1 MGPGADQDVI
11 QAKADVVEE
20 AFGVLDAIEADGQTA
35 FMEDDRS
42 YYAARTALLEAVEA
56 ALDAANH
63 AIAAEGLRRAEDY
76 ADLVT
81 VLEEEGIVE
90 ADLAE
95 RVRAMARFRNL
106 LVHRYGTLDRERV
119 WRILVHER
127 EDVEA
132 FLARLL
138 DAFVEG

>member
-1 MGPGADQDVI
+1 MGSSADQDVL

-20 AFGVLDAIEADGQTA
+20 AFGVLDDIEREGRER
-35 FMEDDRS
+35 FLEDDRS
-42 YYAARTALLEAVEA
+42 YYAARTALLEATEA

-63 AIAAEGLRRAEDY
+63 VIAAEGFRRAEDY

-95 RVRAMARFRNL
+95 RIRAMARFRNL
-106 LVHRYGTLDRERV
+106 LVHRYGALERERV
-119 WRILVHER
+119 WRILTKDRQDIGAFVGR
-127 EDVEA
+127 LFEA
-132 FLARLL
+132 FV
-138 DAFVEG
+138 DG